1 MSKTT
6 RSNLMMSID
15 NRATGDHEVMILKT
29 TSNNDVIILE
39 INGQTNKIGVHPDD
53 LLEALGKL
61 QEFIKS
67 RPPQPKIIQAIGTNQ
82 LSEGKQLTG
91 FDVGFED
98 SEHG

>member
-67 RPPQPKIIQAIGTNQ
+67 RPPQPKITQVVGT
-82 LSEGKQLTG
+82 KQMLEEKISTG
-91 FDVGFED
+91 FEFSAGE
-98 SEHG
+98 